1 MPWMTAEVFTE
12 VFFYNPSGDS
22 ISQESEGE
30 CARMVQ
36 GMNVRFRVR

>member
-1 MPWMTAEVFTE
+1 MTAEVFTE
-12 VFFYNPSGDS
+12 VFFTIRVATPSAKS
-22 ISQESEGE
+22 SEGE